1 MSILKVYGGKT
12 LSVGERQK
20 VLEGVGSGS
29 IPVNTVMKK
38 LFSFDELMQ
47 PLVPVPLKVVSTT
60 LPIEKKILLG
70 GEAGLPVRI
79 AQCCLPEEGQRIVGY
94 VTREHASIHRI
105 ECNHLQSSNPARI
118 LEARW
123 VTGQRGVQKYSVR
136 VMIEGVNRIGLIRDI
151 TSIIADMNINILD
164 FSLRHQDERFVTRS
178 LLLEIDGYE
187 QLDDIL
193 RRLEG
198 ISGVVNVMREE
209 SREHRWIS
217 APKRSVRS
225 KASKESD

>member
-1 MSILKVYGGKT
+1 M
-12 LSVGERQK
+12 
-20 VLEGVGSGS
+20 
-29 IPVNTVMKK
+29 
-38 LFSFDELMQ
+38 
-47 PLVPVPLKVVSTT
+47 
-60 LPIEKKILLG
+60 
-70 GEAGLPVRI
+70 
-79 AQCCLPEEGQRIVGY
+79 
-94 VTREHASIHRI
+94 
-105 ECNHLQSSNPARI
+105 
-118 LEARW
+118 
-123 VTGQRGVQKYSVR
+123 TGQRGVQKYSVR

-164 FSLRHQDERFVTRS
+164 FSLRHQDESFVTRS